1 MANYMVISGV
11 SSSGLKLYSDDTLY
25 ALCPPPLQNSEKNKR
40 LLAIRKNCIIVI
52 VEKTFRRNF
61 YPPHPL
67 ASSTERLYH
76 GNDRYLRKLLDQQH
90 NTD

>member
-1 MANYMVISGV
+1 M
-11 SSSGLKLYSDDTLY
+11 GLLQNSEVLQQPLFFS
-25 ALCPPPLQNSEKNKR
+25 LCPPPLQNSEKNKR
-40 LLAIRKNCIIVI
+40 LLVIRENCIIVI

-76 GNDRYLRKLLDQQH
+76 GNDRYLRKLLDQQQ